1 MKLIIRDDDANFF
14 THPEDIEK
22 AYSEIPDFPVSFA
35 VVPMVVDVIGGCPE
49 TKGNLTPRFIG
60 DNEEISA
67 YLKERVH
74 NGS

>member
-35 VVPMVVDVIGGCPE
+35 VVPMVVDVIGVEKVKTLGPTPARWRE
-49 TKGNLTPRFIG
+49 TAK
-60 DNEEISA
+60 
-67 YLKERVH
+67 K
-74 NGS
+74 